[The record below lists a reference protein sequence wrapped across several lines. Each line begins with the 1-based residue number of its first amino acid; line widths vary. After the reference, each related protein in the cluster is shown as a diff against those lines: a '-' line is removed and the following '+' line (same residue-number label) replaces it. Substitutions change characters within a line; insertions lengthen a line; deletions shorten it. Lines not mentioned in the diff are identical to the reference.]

1 MKDITNKD
9 LPDNA
14 KEVKFE
20 INHAGAV
27 APAAKSVN
35 VYHGLAGKF
44 VPLHVTK
51 IIGVIAANE
60 KMHEEAE
67 VPDTI
72 PFDIQQKIDFNELND
87 WNEIIHEFG
96 YLAAEVDKIYEEYDR
111 IGKNTSNAVMH
122 WLRYQIYFKLSK
134 KYKGDDLFNQIVDKM
149 LHLVKNDPEYDEAMG
164 LEVLTENVYIV
175 LVHAFMK
182 CKIFKKPVATC

>member
-1 MKDITNKD
+1 MSDITNKD
-9 LPDNA
+9 LPDNT
-14 KEVKFE
+14 KEVNFE
-20 INHAGAV
+20 IKRAEIV
-27 APAAKSVN
+27 APAAKIVN
-35 VYHGLAGKF
+35 EYHGLAGKF

-60 KMHEEAE
+60 KMHEEVE

-72 PFDIQQKIDFNELND
+72 PFDIQQKINCNELVN

-111 IGKNTSNAVMH
+111 IGKNTSKAVMH
-122 WLRYQIYFKLSK
+122 WLRFQIYFQLCG
-134 KYKGDDLFNQIVDKM
+134 KYKGDNLFNQIANQV
-149 LHLVKNDPEYDEAMG
+149 LHLVQNDPEYDDSMG
-164 LEVLTENVYIV
+164 LEVLTENIYIL

-182 CKIFKKPVATC
+182 CKIFKKPIATC

>member
-1 MKDITNKD
+1 MNDITNKD
-9 LPDNA
+9 LPENG
-14 KEVKFE
+14 KEFKFE
-20 INHAGAV
+20 ITRAGAV
-27 APAAKSVN
+27 APAAKNLN

-51 IIGVIAANE
+51 IISVIAANE
-60 KMHEEAE
+60 KIHEEVE
-67 VPDTI
+67 DPDTI
-72 PFDIQQKIDFNELND
+72 PFDIQQKIDFNELDD

-96 YLAAEVDKIYEEYDR
+96 YLAAEVDKMYEEYDR

-122 WLRYQIYFKLSK
+122 WLRFQIYFQLCK
-134 KYKGDDLFNQIVDKM
+134 KYKGDDLFNQIANKV
-149 LHLVKNDPEYDEAMG
+149 LFLVQNDPEYDDDMG

-182 CKIFKKPVATC
+182 CKIFKKPVTTC

>member
-1 MKDITNKD
+1 MSDITNKD

-14 KEVKFE
+14 KELKIE
-20 INHAGAV
+20 IEHAGAV

-60 KMHEEAE
+60 KIHEETEA
-67 VPDTI
+67 PDTI
-72 PFDIQQKIDFNELND
+72 PFDIQQKIDFNELDN

-111 IGKNTSNAVMH
+111 MGKNTSKAVMH
-122 WLRYQIYFKLSK
+122 WLRFQIYFQLCR
-134 KYKGDDLFNQIVDKM
+134 KYKGDNLFNQIANQV
-149 LHLVKNDPEYDEAMG
+149 LHLVQNDPEYDDDMG
-164 LEVLTENVYIV
+164 LEVLSENVYIV